1 MARKPV
7 GRMNF
12 EIFLTT
18 FAALFAICNPLGNA
32 AIFLSITEGE
42 KSALRQ
48 QQALK
53 GCIYMLAILLAF
65 FFFGQAIMSFFG
77 LSLPGI
83 RIAGGLVIVKIG
95 FGLLAPKQVDTHSP
109 EEHAEAV
116 AKSDIAF
123 SPLAMPLLAGPGS
136 IATVIGLTAAKTS
149 QSAWAYGEMLGA
161 IIAVV
166 LVCWVILAN
175 SERLLGLL
183 GVNGANA
190 LTKIMGF
197 ILLCIGV
204 QLLIDGV
211 MQLVKTA

>member
-1 MARKPV
+1 
-7 GRMNF
+7 
-12 EIFLTT
+12 
-18 FAALFAICNPLGNA
+18 
-32 AIFLSITEGE
+32 
-42 KSALRQ
+42 
-48 QQALK
+48 
-53 GCIYMLAILLAF
+53 
-65 FFFGQAIMSFFG
+65 
-77 LSLPGI
+77 
-83 RIAGGLVIVKIG
+83 
-95 FGLLAPKQVDTHSP
+95 
-109 EEHAEAV
+109 
-116 AKSDIAF
+116 
-123 SPLAMPLLAGPGS
+123 PLAMPLLAGPGS